1 MRPDAAALAASLV
14 LLAAGCQNPP
24 GYPGPPE
31 VRPSQVEDF
40 ASLYAQNC
48 AGCHGATG
56 ENGPATDLA
65 NPEYEA
71 LVDDATLRKTTADG
85 MPGTLM
91 PAFAKSA
98 GGTLT
103 DKQIDVLVA
112 GMRQQ
117 WQKPNVFGG
126 TTPPAYAQGK
136 PGDAQHGEQAYTAHC
151 AICHQ
156 SSPQEITGKTY
167 LALVS
172 DQALRTFTIAGRRDI
187 GQPDWRHDSRDGKP
201 ATPLT
206 SQEVDDI
213 VTYLST
219 LRNPATISQQA
230 GNAAN
235 PGSEMHAPR

>member
-1 MRPDAAALAASLV
+1 MRAYSAALAASL
-14 LLAAGCQNPP
+14 LLLTAGCENPP
-24 GYPGPPE
+24 GYPAPAP
-31 VRPSQVEDF
+31 VRPKQVMDF
-40 ASLYAQNC
+40 ASLYGENC
-48 AGCHGATG
+48 SACHGATG

-65 NPEYEA
+65 NPEYQA
-71 LVDDATLRKTTADG
+71 LVDDATMHKVIASG

-91 PAFAKSA
+91 PAFGDSA

-103 DKQIDVLVA
+103 DEQINVLVT
-112 GMRQQ
+112 GMRKQ
-117 WQKPNVFGG
+117 WQKADAFGG
-126 TTPPAYAQGK
+126 VAPPPYAQAQ
-136 PGDAQHGEQAYTAHC
+136 PGDAKRGEEAYKAHC

-156 SSPQEITGKTY
+156 DTPQEITGRTY

-172 DQALRTFTIAGRRDI
+172 DQALRTFTIAGRPDI
-187 GQPDWRHDSRDGKP
+187 GQPDWRHLSRDGKP

-219 LRNPATISQQA
+219 LRNPAAVSRPA

-235 PGSEMHAPR
+235 PGR

>member
-1 MRPDAAALAASLV
+1 MRRYGAALAASLAM
-14 LLAAGCQNPP
+14 LFAGCQNPP

-31 VRPSQVEDF
+31 VRPSQVMDF
-40 ASLYAQNC
+40 ATLYGQNC
-48 AGCHGATG
+48 SACHGTAG

-65 NPEYEA
+65 NPEYQA
-71 LVDDATLRKTTADG
+71 LVDDAALHKVITEG
-85 MPGTLM
+85 MPGTMM
-91 PAFAKSA
+91 PAFARSA

-103 DKQIDVLVA
+103 DQQVNVLVA
-112 GMRQQ
+112 GMRKQ
-117 WQKPNVFGG
+117 WQKPNAFGG
-126 TTPPAYAQGK
+126 ATPPPYAQAQ
-136 PGDAQHGEQAYTAHC
+136 PGDANHGQQEYDAHC
-151 AICHQ
+151 AICHK
-156 SSPQEITGKTY
+156 SSAQEISGKSY

-172 DQALRTFTIAGRRDI
+172 DQALRTFIIAGRSDI

-219 LRNPATISQQA
+219 LRNPAMISKQA

-235 PGSEMHAPR
+235 PGR